1 MSRFGD
7 DAASVGGAGT
17 GSGTGARAGTGT
29 GTGTGT
35 GAAESMSDVASNRPL
50 VPFAEVRR
58 RLLALARPLPAADLP
73 LAHAHGKCLAA
84 SIAAPFDLPQF
95 DNSAMDGY
103 AINTQDVTGPGTVL
117 EVAGFLPAGSD
128 FKTALP
134 RGHAIRIMTGA
145 PIPQGADA
153 VVMLEYARTSGHQVT
168 LLTSPHPGDHI
179 RRIGENV
186 RAGDSVLHA
195 GQRLGPA
202 AIGLAAN
209 LGISTLSVHDS
220 PTVGILAT
228 GDELVQPT
236 AGAMV
241 GPAAGTM
248 AGLSD
253 LLPTERVGGSVAQF
267 TTEPEGSE
275 PGTPSRQSPLLG
287 SHLFD
292 SNRPMLLAAAAS
304 AGANPVDL
312 GCVPDDLGTIEK
324 AVIDAAGRCD
334 IVITTGGAGVGD
346 RDWARTLLGNIST
359 GTWHWLEAAIK
370 PGKPFAFGQVYEAII
385 ACLPGNPVS
394 AIVGFELFCRPL
406 LRTMAGDVMPYR
418 PILAARLAQGIHR
431 RPDGK
436 EHLILS
442 KVWLDETGDM
452 LVAPAGPQ
460 ASHLLTT
467 AAAANAIAFLPDGG
481 PIEAGTT
488 VEITMLDMV

>member
-1 MSRFGD
+1 MSRSGD
-7 DAASVGGAGT
+7 DAAGVGDA
-17 GSGTGARAGTGT
+17 
-29 GTGTGT
+29 
-35 GAAESMSDVASNRPL
+35 GAAVAGSMSDVAGNRPL

-117 EVAGFLPAGSD
+117 GVAGFLPAGSD
-128 FKTALP
+128 SGTVLP

-153 VVMLEYARTSGHQVT
+153 VVMLEYARISGNQVT
-168 LLTSPHPGDHI
+168 LLTSSHPGDHI
-179 RRIGENV
+179 RRRGENV
-186 RAGDSVLHA
+186 RAGDRVLQA
-195 GQRLGPA
+195 GQRLGSA

-209 LGISTLSVHDS
+209 FGISTLFVHAA
-220 PTVGILAT
+220 PMVGILAT
-228 GDELVQPT
+228 GDELIQ
-236 AGAMV
+236 
-241 GPAAGTM
+241 PAAGPAIGAA
-248 AGLSD
+248 AGLPS
-253 LLPTERVGGSVAQF
+253 TGRVGGSVAQL
-267 TTEPEGSE
+267 TTEPEVSE
-275 PGTPSRQSPLLG
+275 PGTPSRQPPPLD
-287 SHLFD
+287 SRLFD

-312 GCVPDDLGTIEK
+312 GCVPDDLGAIEK

-334 IVITTGGAGVGD
+334 VVITTGGAGVGD

-370 PGKPFAFGQVYEAII
+370 PGKPFAFGQVNETII

-394 AIVGFELFCRPL
+394 ALVGFELFCRPL
-406 LRTMAGDVMPYR
+406 LRTMAGDTMPYR

-442 KVWLDETGDM
+442 KVWLDETGDI

-481 PIEAGTT
+481 PVEAGTP
-488 VEITMLDMV
+488 VEITMLDMA